1 MLFRS
6 VLGFYQG
13 EVAAYVFREIII
25 LSALGSLAG
34 LGMGKALHA
43 FVMEQIQIDAMFFAC
58 RITPL
63 SYLVAFV
70 VTMLFTAVISLGM
83 RPRLRK
89 IDMAESLKSI
99 E

>member
-1 MLFRS
+1 MSTFTI
-6 VLGFYQG
+6 V
-13 EVAAYVFREIII
+13 
-25 LSALGSLAG
+25 
-34 LGMGKALHA
+34 
-43 FVMEQIQIDAMFFAC
+43 FFAC